1 MKLAT
6 WNVNSLKVRLPH
18 VLDWLAANPVDVL
31 CLQESKQQDSDFPQA
46 ELLAAGYHAVF
57 SGQKT
62 YNGVAILSRE
72 PASDV
77 QMGIPD
83 FADEQKRVIA
93 ATFTSGSNAKV
104 KQGGDEQTTQ
114 TVPPSSQPSP
124 GGGRSN
130 RPLSLRGRVRVG
142 VPLARPGVS
151 EEANAVSPMQSER
164 IRVVCVYVPNGQS
177 VDSDKYQYK
186 LAWLTALRDWLKQ
199 ELTRYPKL
207 VLLGDYNIAPED
219 RDVYDPIAWQ
229 GNVLVSEPERQ
240 QFKNMVRLGLHDSFR
255 LFEQAEKSYSW
266 WDYRM
271 MAFRRNHGL
280 RIDHILIS
288 ESLVALCK
296 SCVIDKAPRKL
307 ERPSDHAPVIVE
319 LL

>member
-31 CLQESKQQDSDFPQA
+31 CLQETKQQDSDFPQT
-46 ELLAAGYHAVF
+46 ELQAAGYHSVF

-62 YNGVAILSRE
+62 YNGVAILSRA
-72 PASDV
+72 PAGEV
-77 QMGIPD
+77 LMGIPD
-83 FADEQKRVIA
+83 FIDEQKRVIA
-93 ATFTSGSNAKV
+93 ATFNS
-104 KQGGDEQTTQ
+104 
-114 TVPPSSQPSP
+114 
-124 GGGRSN
+124 
-130 RPLSLRGRVRVG
+130 
-142 VPLARPGVS
+142 
-151 EEANAVSPMQSER
+151 
-164 IRVVCVYVPNGQS
+164 IRVVCVYVPNGQA

-186 LAWLTALRDWLKQ
+186 LKWLATLHDWLKQ

-219 RDVYDPIAWQ
+219 RDVHDPKAWE
-229 GNVLVSEPERQ
+229 GNVLVSEPERAKFRSMEQ
-240 QFKNMVRLGLHDSFR
+240 LGLRDSFR
-255 LFEQAEKSYSW
+255 LFEQSEKSFSW

-288 ESLVALCK
+288 EPLVAQCK
-296 SCVIDKAPRKL
+296 GCVIDNAPRKL
-307 ERPSDHAPVIVE
+307 ERPSDHAPVVVE
-319 LL
+319 F